1 MGESSFCSCG
11 SEGSNCGLGTACNAP
26 PHGSLSGQFQ
36 QAVYPFKASRKFSLQ
51 SAKTASYVRDSPF
64 AMSEKRLWQIDCI
77 QSPSTSQTFWDA
89 EKILTRWTWTSSKT
103 LACCLIVNSAI
114 SHSTDWPNF
123 PIRPAL
129 ITLGPHSSVF
139 LESTRHTTASG
150 SSSGCSTPP
159 TTQTQGS
166 LGVTQYCVCHQATFT
181 CSIDYR
187 MTLRPEHNL
196 LKPPL
201 PWIAVCSDFCTNRLC
216 SSSINLSIR
225 LNNRLPGSSTYKTL
239 WDNEGFRKHEL
250 ENAQSHH

>member
-1 MGESSFCSCG
+1 MSPQLLGLHSKHMEAIICRQDVGWICSQIHPGQWENPVSAAVDLRAPTVALALPAMLHHMAPSLGSS
-11 SEGSNCGLGTACNAP
+11 NK
-26 PHGSLSGQFQ
+26 
-36 QAVYPFKASRKFSLQ
+36 AVYPFKASRKFSLQ

-166 LGVTQYCVCHQATFT
+166 LGVTQ
-181 CSIDYR
+181 
-187 MTLRPEHNL
+187 
-196 LKPPL
+196 
-201 PWIAVCSDFCTNRLC
+201 
-216 SSSINLSIR
+216 
-225 LNNRLPGSSTYKTL
+225 
-239 WDNEGFRKHEL
+239 
-250 ENAQSHH
+250 